1 MKMGKASLLPP
12 RDPAGGPAI
21 LANNGGS
28 LPPLYYVVDLESR
41 LLRMSKQSRTLRTAF
56 R

>member
-1 MKMGKASLLPP
+1 MEMGKASLLPP
-12 RDPAGGPAI
+12 QDPVGGLAI

-28 LPPLYYVVDLESR
+28 LPPLSYVVDLESR
-41 LLRMSKQSRTLRTAF
+41 LLRLSKQSRTLKTAF